1 MYLWEGAYPHLQLFV
16 HTHLIISVYKM
27 HTQAGHIVLLL
38 IDIFHSMLC
47 CKNPQADL
55 DLSPKFIPS
64 QQMVPPE
71 PASHSSSNLGDILD
85 SVFIL
90 SPTFY
95 SSTNLLT
102 LISS

>member
-1 MYLWEGAYPHLQLFV
+1 
-16 HTHLIISVYKM
+16 M
-27 HTQAGHIVLLL
+27 HPQYGHIVLLM

-55 DLSPKFIPS
+55 DLSPKFFPS
-64 QQMVPPE
+64 QQMVPPD
-71 PASHSSSNLGDILD
+71 PASHSSNNLGDIFD

-102 LISS
+102 LISN